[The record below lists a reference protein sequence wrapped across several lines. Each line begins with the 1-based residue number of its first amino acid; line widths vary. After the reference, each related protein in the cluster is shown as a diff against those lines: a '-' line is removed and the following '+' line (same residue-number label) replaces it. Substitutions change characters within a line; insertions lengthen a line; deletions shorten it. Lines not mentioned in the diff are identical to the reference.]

1 MDKCERSAQQ
11 PTNVGYCGLFSINY
25 FRKKLLSQ
33 KKEKKSLLYSIKNI
47 SPGLFSL
54 PRCARRGGLCAEMPL
69 ASVYVAVPLVYSQ

>member
-1 MDKCERSAQQ
+1 MDKCEREAHNTTDQ
-11 PTNVGYCGLFSINY
+11 T
-25 FRKKLLSQ
+25 KKLLSQ